1 MFGIWLRPDP
11 AVFGDGQKCG
21 LCKLWLA
28 VRLSNKYTAVTAHTL
43 QIPVLRTSDT
53 EEAHVVTRGVRRSR
67 KRPMHSRDVTSPSA
81 LDMLRLH
88 CIVLSARDVFA
99 CFHPGS

>member
-1 MFGIWLRPDP
+1 M
-11 AVFGDGQKCG
+11 
-21 LCKLWLA
+21 LCVLCLIVLWGFSL
-28 VRLSNKYTAVTAHTL
+28 VTSYSGVIDTAVTAHTL